1 MHMPTVLHGARRRV
15 PVAFTLVELLVS
27 LALLSFIMLILA
39 GVTESASNAWREGQS
54 RTETFQSARTA
65 LEILTREITPAVV
78 DTRMQFVVAPG
89 DILARAGAKNVAP
102 ESPALLWMAPLGD
115 EGSLSCVGYYLYRD
129 DVRQFYRLK
138 RLFIPAPT
146 NTKASPYFPR
156 MISANNPRDPELRTS
171 PVNADWFTR
180 SWDANAFDEENA
192 ANSQGV
198 VSSAADGIIAFWVQ
212 PLDVLGHPVPLVAKS
227 SVHPSS
233 ELYYNSAAYFQ
244 VATSTPFE
252 SGRSLLYLAQTP
264 QSMKANRVPAAIDF
278 TLVMVDSRVL
288 TRRLP
293 IPQQTNVYDAAG
305 ALDVDASVQAF
316 TSLLQKKR
324 IFNAR
329 TFSTRAKLVNGS

>member
-1 MHMPTVLHGARRRV
+1 MHSPIIVRGARLRASA
-15 PVAFTLVELLVS
+15 AFTLVELLVS
-27 LALLSFIMLILA
+27 LALLTFIMLILV
-39 GVTESASNAWREGQS
+39 GVTESASRAWREGQS

-65 LEILTREITPAVV
+65 LEILTREVTPAVV

-89 DILARAGAKNVAP
+89 DVLTRAGAKNVAP

-115 EGSLSCVGYYLYRD
+115 EGSLCSVGYYLYRD
-129 DVRQFYRLK
+129 DARQFYRLK
-138 RLFIPAPT
+138 RIFIPPPT

-156 MISANNPRDPELRTS
+156 MVSAGNPRDPELRTS

-180 SWDANAFDEENA
+180 SWDGNAFDEENA
-192 ANSQGV
+192 ANGQVV
-198 VSSAADGIIAFWVQ
+198 VSSAADGIVAFWAQ
-212 PLDVLGHPVPLVAKS
+212 PLDVLGNPVPLVAKS

-252 SGRSLLYLAQTP
+252 NGRSLLYLAQTS

-278 TLVMVDSRVL
+278 TLVTVDSRIL
-288 TRRLP
+288 ARRMP
-293 IPQQTNVYDAAG
+293 IPQQTNVYDANG
-305 ALDVDASVQAF
+305 ALDVEASVQAF
-316 TSLLQKKR
+316 QSQLQKNR

>member
-1 MHMPTVLHGARRRV
+1 MDSLIVLRDEPRRA
-15 PVAFTLVELLVS
+15 PAAFTLVELLVS
-27 LALLSFIMLILA
+27 LALLTFIMLILV
-39 GVTESASNAWREGQS
+39 GVTEAASRAWREGQS

-89 DILARAGAKNVAP
+89 EVLTRAGAKNVAP
-102 ESPALLWMAPLGD
+102 DSPALVWMAPLGD
-115 EGSLSCVGYYLYRD
+115 EGSLSCVGYYLSRD
-129 DVRQFYRLK
+129 DARQFYRLK
-138 RLFIPAPT
+138 RIFIPAPT
-146 NTKASPYFPR
+146 TAKASPYFPR
-156 MISANNPRDPELRTS
+156 MVSASDPRDPELRTS

-180 SWDANAFDEENA
+180 SWDTNAFDEENT
-192 ANSQGV
+192 ANSQVV
-198 VSSAADGIIAFWVQ
+198 VSSAADGIVAFWAQ

-252 SGRSLLYLAQTP
+252 NGRSLLYLAQTP
-264 QSMKANRVPAAIDF
+264 QTMKANRVPAAIDF
-278 TLVMVDSRVL
+278 TLVTIDSRIL
-288 TRRLP
+288 ARRLP
-293 IPQQTNVYDAAG
+293 IPQQTNVYDANG
-305 ALDVDASVQAF
+305 ALDVEASVQAF
-316 TSLLQKKR
+316 NSLLQKNR